1 MLDRAI
7 GGLAAPLALTAAV
20 VLALSAIVLH
30 PGTASAQ
37 ATTVSNADAA
47 AQLAAVKAA
56 TERFRDV
63 NVALAEGYV
72 PDPNGMCVMAGTEG
86 FPRQLGGMGIHY
98 ARMDLLGI
106 TATEPV
112 VDGNG
117 THTDFMTPAVLVY
130 VPDAEGHLEL
140 AAVENLVFQK
150 AWHAAGHTEGP
161 EFLGNQYYSMVENPE
176 TEALE
181 AHGFAPHYELH
192 MWLFRD
198 NPAGMFVPFNPD
210 VTCPDTPVELPG
222 AATAKS

>member
-1 MLDRAI
+1 MLDRATR
-7 GGLAAPLALTAAV
+7 GLTALAAAA
-20 VLALSAIVLH
+20 VLALSAVVLV
-30 PGTASAQ
+30 PASASAQ
-37 ATTVSNADAA
+37 ATTVSKGDAA
-47 AQLAAVKAA
+47 AQLAAVKKA

-63 NVALAEGYV
+63 NVALSEGYV
-72 PDPNGMCVMAGTEG
+72 PDPNGMCVVAGLEG

-98 ARMDLLGI
+98 FRPDLLGI
-106 TATEPV
+106 TRTEPPV
-112 VDGNG
+112 EGNG
-117 THTDFMTPAVLVY
+117 THTDFMTPAVLIY
-130 VPDAEGHLEL
+130 VPNAEGRLEL

-150 AWHAAGHTEGP
+150 AWHAAGHTDVP

-181 AHGFAPHYELH
+181 AHGFAPHFELH
-192 MWLFRD
+192 VWLFRD